1 MQHAYCIIAHSYPQ
15 QLWHLIGL
23 LDDDRN
29 DIYIHIDQKIDIQLF
44 TPPHC
49 NYRSNVK
56 FIDKRVKVYWGHYS
70 QIVCELNLLEAVIAS
85 GKEYSLSLIH
95 I

>member
-44 TPPHC
+44 TPPL
-49 NYRSNVK
+49 
-56 FIDKRVKVYWGHYS
+56 
-70 QIVCELNLLEAVIAS
+70 Q
-85 GKEYSLSLIH
+85 LSEQR
-95 I
+95 

>member
-29 DIYIHIDQKIDIQLF
+29 DIYIHIDQKVDIQLF
-44 TPPHC
+44 TPPPP
-49 NYRSNVK
+49 
-56 FIDKRVKVYWGHYS
+56 
-70 QIVCELNLLEAVIAS
+70 IAII
-85 GKEYSLSLIH
+85 GATLSLLIKG
-95 I
+95 

>member
-44 TPPHC
+44 TPP
-49 NYRSNVK
+49 
-56 FIDKRVKVYWGHYS
+56 
-70 QIVCELNLLEAVIAS
+70 IA
-85 GKEYSLSLIH
+85 I

>member
-29 DIYIHIDQKIDIQLF
+29 DIYIYIDQKIDIQLF
-44 TPPHC
+44 TPP
-49 NYRSNVK
+49 
-56 FIDKRVKVYWGHYS
+56 
-70 QIVCELNLLEAVIAS
+70 IAII
-85 GKEYSLSLIH
+85 GATLSLLIKG
-95 I
+95 

>member
-1 MQHAYCIIAHSYPQ
+1 MQHAYCIIAHPYPQ

-44 TPPHC
+44 TPP
-49 NYRSNVK
+49 
-56 FIDKRVKVYWGHYS
+56 
-70 QIVCELNLLEAVIAS
+70 IAII
-85 GKEYSLSLIH
+85 GATLSLLIKG
-95 I
+95 

>member
-44 TPPHC
+44 TP
-49 NYRSNVK
+49 
-56 FIDKRVKVYWGHYS
+56 
-70 QIVCELNLLEAVIAS
+70 IAII
-85 GKEYSLSLIH
+85 GATLSLLIKG
-95 I
+95 

>member
-44 TPPHC
+44 TPPP
-49 NYRSNVK
+49 
-56 FIDKRVKVYWGHYS
+56 
-70 QIVCELNLLEAVIAS
+70 IAII
-85 GKEYSLSLIH
+85 GATLSLLIKG
-95 I
+95 

>member
-29 DIYIHIDQKIDIQLF
+29 DIYIHIDQKVDIQLF
-44 TPPHC
+44 TPPQLQLSEH
-49 NYRSNVK
+49 RS
-56 FIDKRVKVYWGHYS
+56 VYG
-70 QIVCELNLLEAVIAS
+70 
-85 GKEYSLSLIH
+85 
-95 I
+95 